1 MKSAYCI
8 AITAC
13 LTVIWLYEEKKTQ
26 NEQAEEFYRFAR
38 RYLQEH
44 GYTALSMRRFTK
56 GAVKTKAVSCG
67 YENTLSVG
75 CGGRSY
81 LGPLHFCTP
90 YQVRQRAY
98 RENFILWCSTDYS
111 VWRSMIHAYY
121 QEAMA
126 KLSRLPLVE
135 CVGIQSN
142 FSFDVETFMARLQ
155 ENNADITKLRLW
167 GTFHPEM
174 TSIEKF
180 RVQCISLKD
189 NGIQFSVGIVG
200 VTVRNS
206 TGVS

>member
-1 MKSAYCI
+1 
-8 AITAC
+8 
-13 LTVIWLYEEKKTQ
+13 
-26 NEQAEEFYRFAR
+26 
-38 RYLQEH
+38 
-44 GYTALSMRRFTK
+44 
-56 GAVKTKAVSCG
+56 
-67 YENTLSVG
+67 
-75 CGGRSY
+75 
-81 LGPLHFCTP
+81 
-90 YQVRQRAY
+90 
-98 RENFILWCSTDYS
+98 
-111 VWRSMIHAYY
+111 MIHAYY